1 MSQNG
6 KPASS
11 LIVGVV
17 ASLLVI
23 ALLTS
28 SVTAS
33 SIAGWVWIV
42 VLTVSAGLLGW
53 TYSLNQ
59 GLWAAFGAYANGA
72 IALFVF
78 LVDKVHLSGVIVPV
92 IALLA
97 VAVPFFVAWRIDR
110 RQMLALAI
118 AYILVATV
126 PILLIQAVI
135 DYEEVLIT
143 VYVLLAV
150 GVALIAGYRMNR
162 SPAQR

>member
-6 KPASS
+6 KPASG

-23 ALLTS
+23 ALLSS

-42 VLTVSAGLLGW
+42 VLTVSAALLGW

-59 GLWAAFGAYANGA
+59 ELWAAFGTYASGA
-72 IALFVF
+72 TALFVF
-78 LVDKVHLSGVIVPV
+78 LVDKVNLSGVIVPV
-92 IALLA
+92 MALVA
-97 VAVPFFVAWRIDR
+97 VAVPFFVAWRMDR
-110 RQMLALAI
+110 GQLLALAI
-118 AYILVATV
+118 AYIVVATI
-126 PILLIQAVI
+126 PILLIQAVT

-143 VYVLLAV
+143 VYVLLAI
-150 GVALIAGYRMNR
+150 GVALIAGYRMNHISETR
-162 SPAQR
+162 

>member
-6 KPASS
+6 KPSS
-11 LIVGVV
+11 RLIIGVV

-33 SIAGWVWIV
+33 NIAGWVWIV
-42 VLTVSAGLLGW
+42 ALTVSAALLGW
-53 TYSLNQ
+53 TYSLTQ
-59 GLWAAFGAYANGA
+59 ELWAAFGAYTFGA
-72 IALFVF
+72 AAAFVL
-78 LVDKVHLSGVIVPV
+78 LVDKFGMSGVIVPML
-92 IALLA
+92 ALLA
-97 VAVPFFVAWRIDR
+97 VAVPFVVVWRRDH
-110 RQMLALAI
+110 RQQIALAI
-118 AYILVATV
+118 AYILVAAI
-126 PILLIQAVI
+126 PILLIQAVT

-143 VYVLLAV
+143 VYVLLAI

>member
-6 KPASS
+6 KPASR

-33 SIAGWVWIV
+33 NIAGWVWIV
-42 VLTVSAGLLGW
+42 ALTVSAALLGW
-53 TYSLNQ
+53 TYSLHQ
-59 GLWAAFGAYANGA
+59 ELWAAFGAYANGA

-97 VAVPFFVAWRIDR
+97 VAVPFVVVWRRDH
-110 RQMLALAI
+110 RQ
-118 AYILVATV
+118 
-126 PILLIQAVI
+126 
-135 DYEEVLIT
+135 
-143 VYVLLAV
+143 
-150 GVALIAGYRMNR
+150 
-162 SPAQR
+162 